1 MMHPY
6 PSQKSQRSRQMQFL
20 GHLVLSHAC
29 HGSGSMFES
38 RHGVSRPLRHRD
50 RWRFLRALGIPVVFS
65 GSTSDVALS
74 PTHSW
79 ICLLPIKSKKK
90 KNGRKKNRGNA
101 PGMAF
106 LGKIL
111 EPTESLLEGKPR
123 CGPSSMHTSIKQ
135 KEQQNHL
142 GISRSQY
149 LGKISKENNVLAGW
163 WARATPLKN
172 MTSSIGMMTFPTKMG
187 K

>member
-65 GSTSDVALS
+65 GSTGDVALS

-90 KNGRKKNRGNA
+90 KREKKKTWKRTRHGFSGKNIGAHRVASRGQA
-101 PGMAF
+101 TMWA
-106 LGKIL
+106 KQHAHKHQ
-111 EPTESLLEGKPR
+111 TKR
-123 CGPSSMHTSIKQ
+123 AAKSSGD
-135 KEQQNHL
+135 L
-142 GISRSQY
+142 
-149 LGKISKENNVLAGW
+149 
-163 WARATPLKN
+163 
-172 MTSSIGMMTFPTKMG
+172 
-187 K
+187 